1 MSDSKT
7 QTIIPLT
14 QLDAVGKPIDQANGM
29 PGAAYTSEALFN
41 FERDQLIG
49 NTWAGLAF
57 ASELVAKGSLMP
69 VDFMGCR

>member
-1 MSDSKT
+1 MSNSKT

-57 ASELVAKGSLMP
+57 ASELVPPLPTA
-69 VDFMGCR
+69 R